1 MHIGLLEDDLA
12 IQEMLCLVL
21 QSEGYGVVIYST
33 AEDCLTDLLTA
44 ERGPSATRLDLLIVD
59 LRLPRSVSGTEVI
72 SQLRADLRWRSL
84 PIILTTASS
93 YTNIGELEQLQV
105 TLVTKP
111 FDIDEMVRIIRELT
125 QPQLPTQR

>member
-33 AEDCLTDLLTA
+33 AEECLTDLLAA
-44 ERGPSATRLDLLIVD
+44 ERGPSATSPDLLIVD

-72 SQLRADLRWRSL
+72 AQLRADLHWRSL

-93 YTNIGELEQLQV
+93 YTNTGELEQLQV